1 MDRLTREEVLHVA
14 HLARISV
21 SEEEIEEY
29 SVELKELIDSIDKI
43 KDVESCTDSILV
55 TPVFHNS
62 RMRDDNDTRSVDFST
77 IKNNLPSSIGRFVNV
92 EVGNND

>member
-43 KDVESCTDSILV
+43 KDVESSTDSILV